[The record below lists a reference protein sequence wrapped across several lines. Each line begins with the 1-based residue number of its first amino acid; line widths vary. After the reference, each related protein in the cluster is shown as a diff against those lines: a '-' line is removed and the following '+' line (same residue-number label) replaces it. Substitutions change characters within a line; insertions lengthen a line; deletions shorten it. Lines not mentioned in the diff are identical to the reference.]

1 MYDALSQ
8 DYDRFVNWAERLAYE
23 MPFLERILGSV
34 PSRQGKK
41 LRVLDTACATGMHAI
56 ALAQQGYEVV
66 GTDLSSKM
74 VSQAK
79 RNADQAGVDVH
90 FETAAL
96 GEQADRFGE
105 ESFDAVL
112 CLGNSLPH
120 LLTEEEVHRALVDFY
135 RLLRPSGVV
144 LIQNRNFDHILQSRQ
159 REMEPQS
166 VIEKDKEWI
175 FLRFYDFL
183 ENGLIGFN
191 FLTLSREGCTAWKLD
206 WQNSLLK
213 PLVAAELIHWLKQ
226 AGFSQINLFGSLAG
240 DAFDPERSSNL
251 VVVAS
256 KS

>member
-8 DYDRFVNWAERLAYE
+8 DYDRFVNWQERLTFE
-23 MPFLERILGSV
+23 MPFLERILGSI

-41 LRVLDTACATGMHAI
+41 PQILDTACATGMHAI
-56 ALAQQGYEVV
+56 ALAQQGYEVI

-74 VSQAK
+74 ISQAK
-79 RNADQAGVDVH
+79 RNADRAGVDVH

-120 LLTEEEVHRALVDFY
+120 LLTEEEVRRALVDFY

-144 LIQNRNFDHILQSRQ
+144 LIQNRNFDRVLQSRQ
-159 REMEPQS
+159 RKMEPQS
-166 VIEKDKEWI
+166 VVENDKEWI

-183 ENGLIGFN
+183 ENGLIRFN
-191 FLTLSREGCTAWKLD
+191 FLTLSREGLAAWKQD
-206 WQNSLLK
+206 WQSSLLK
-213 PLVAAELIHWLKQ
+213 PLLAAELNFWLNQ
-226 AGFSQINLFGSLAG
+226 AGFSQINLFGSLGG